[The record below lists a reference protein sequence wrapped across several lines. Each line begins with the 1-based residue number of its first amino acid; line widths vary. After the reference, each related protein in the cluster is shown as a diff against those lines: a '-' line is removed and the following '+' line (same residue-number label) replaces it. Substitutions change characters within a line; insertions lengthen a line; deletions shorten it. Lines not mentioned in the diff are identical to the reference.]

1 MYPGHEDL
9 KVIFPIVDWQWG
21 ACGYGF
27 QVRICTGGY
36 RRMPQY
42 IIYGILDGFVKVFVE
57 GIVALF

>member
-1 MYPGHEDL
+1 L